1 MRAMT
6 IAFLLV
12 LALLAAG
19 CGGGDDN
26 ASDTDTVVT
35 ETTDDITTDE
45 TTDETTTDDDGSF
58 ATGECA
64 ELVAAATSISQTFSA
79 TGTTDD
85 IDEARDQFEEFADNA
100 PEEIRDD
107 LQVLA
112 AAYEEFAEVLGDVDI
127 EPGETPDAEAIQALQ
142 AAIAAIDQAEIT
154 EASANVNAWT
164 TANC

>member
-6 IAFLLV
+6 IAFLVV

-19 CGGGDDN
+19 CGGGDDT
-26 ASDTDTVVT
+26 ASDPDTVVT
-35 ETTDDITTDE
+35 ETTDDTAGE

-58 ATGECA
+58 ATSECA
-64 ELVAAATSISQTFSA
+64 SLVAAATSISQTFSA

-85 IDEARDQFEEFADNA
+85 VEEARAQFEEFADNA
-100 PEEIRDD
+100 PDEIRDD

-112 AAYEEFAEVLGDVDI
+112 AAYEEFADVLGDVNI
-127 EPGETPDAEAIQALQ
+127 EPGQTPDAEAIAALQ
-142 AAIAAIDQAEIT
+142 AAIAAIDQAEVT
-154 EASANVNAWT
+154 EASANVTAWT